1 MAIKE
6 RTLAGEFTRY
16 IALFCLTTLAILLLM
31 MVGMGVLL
39 NTGVLLPAD
48 AVEKELAEADAV
60 LAGAKEIKT
69 EMLPYDCTFGV
80 YDAEGRFIYG
90 TLGESE
96 RIDAWHRY
104 KKDNRFAETNGFY
117 HIVARENGE
126 VCIVKY
132 HLVARYSA
140 AWCNKILPAPELMDI
155 LLFAAFFL
163 LEAYV
168 ISKRYAAKMQKRL
181 RVLNTMSEK
190 IAASDLDFSTEQT
203 DIREINQVMISL
215 DHMKTA
221 LKTSLEQQWRME
233 EEKNTQLAALA
244 HDIKTPLTVMRGN
257 AELLAEGALT
267 KADAES
273 VRYILK
279 SVEDIEHYQAAMR
292 DVLQGRETPVIQQTI
307 TAETFADAF
316 KEVAEALT
324 QAAQMPLACT
334 VQVEEAALHV
344 DMAQAL
350 RAWKNVV
357 ANAIEH
363 TNPKKGIAVSITTE
377 KGDLL
382 ATVRD
387 YGAGFGPEDL
397 RHATQAFYS
406 GDKSRHDR
414 SHQGLGLAIAT
425 QVMTNQGGHLSYKN
439 APNQGAEVTLH
450 FITEA

>member
-1 MAIKE
+1 
-6 RTLAGEFTRY
+6 
-16 IALFCLTTLAILLLM
+16 
-31 MVGMGVLL
+31 
-39 NTGVLLPAD
+39 
-48 AVEKELAEADAV
+48 
-60 LAGAKEIKT
+60 
-69 EMLPYDCTFGV
+69 
-80 YDAEGRFIYG
+80 
-90 TLGESE
+90 
-96 RIDAWHRY
+96 
-104 KKDNRFAETNGFY
+104 
-117 HIVARENGE
+117 
-126 VCIVKY
+126 
-132 HLVARYSA
+132 
-140 AWCNKILPAPELMDI
+140 
-155 LLFAAFFL
+155 
-163 LEAYV
+163 
-168 ISKRYAAKMQKRL
+168 
-181 RVLNTMSEK
+181 MSEK

-273 VRYILK
+273 VHYILK
-279 SVEDIEHYQAAMR
+279 SVEDIEHY
-292 DVLQGRETPVIQQTI
+292 QGRETPVIQQTI
-307 TAETFADAF
+307 TAEAFADAF
-316 KEVAEALT
+316 KEAAEALT

-344 DMAQAL
+344 DTTQAL

-377 KGDLL
+377 KGSLL

-387 YGAGFGPEDL
+387 YGTGFGPEDL
-397 RHATQAFYS
+397 RYATQAFYS